1 VSIWWRSSDVLYF
14 RRYRRADLLLAY
26 VSLHIGIFVT
36 MTLLRT
42 VRVDI
47 ALGFGLFAILSI
59 IARRIVRYR
68 AGSPLRPAGAS

>member
-14 RRYRRADLLLAY
+14 RRYRRADLLLAS
-26 VSLHIGIFVT
+26 VLLHIGILVT

-47 ALGFGLFAILSI
+47 ALGLGLFATLSI
-59 IARRIVRYR
+59 IGRRIVWYR
-68 AGSPLRPAGAS
+68 AGSLLRPAVAS